1 MLPTMS
7 GFRTTT
13 LVSILAAAALPVGAS
28 AQSTAASQ
36 PETAAPPAGTN
47 DSALRRIDP
56 TDFRS
61 RLDIRDEYQAVE
73 SGGYRNVFVLRGDW
87 AVTPTFQLRAD
98 VPFVSQDLKQAGLVG
113 SGIGNILLRAN
124 WRALR
129 GASYAVVVAAEVAFP
144 TITAGLGLE
153 RPVFAPVVFAS
164 IDVEEIKSVFFP
176 VYQYFTSVGGDGCCE
191 IRVSSIKPVLFT
203 RWPNRVYTVVE
214 PNFLVDHVNHN
225 DSGMT
230 LELEVGRLLNP
241 NLAVYLR
248 PGYGVF
254 GDLPQVYYWNFEV
267 GVRYYF
273 D

>member
-1 MLPTMS
+1 MS
-7 GFRTTT
+7 GFRT
-13 LVSILAAAALPVGAS
+13 SALASLLAVAVIPLGVS
-28 AQSTAASQ
+28 AQSTAPSQ
-36 PETAAPPAGTN
+36 PDAAAPAAGTN

-61 RLDIRDEYQAVE
+61 RLDFRNEYQAVE
-73 SGGYRNVFVLRGDW
+73 GGGYRNVFVLRGDW
-87 AVTPTFQLRAD
+87 AVTATFQLRAD

-129 GASYAVVVAAEVAFP
+129 GASYAVVVAAEVALP
-144 TITAGLGLE
+144 TITEGLGPE
-153 RPVFAPVVFAS
+153 RPVFEPVVFAS
-164 IDVEEIKSVFFP
+164 IDLEEIKSVFFP
-176 VYQYFTSVGGDGCCE
+176 VYQYFTSLGGDGCCD

-214 PNFLVDHVNHN
+214 PNFLVDHLNHN
-225 DSGMT
+225 RSGMT

-248 PGYGVF
+248 PGYGIF
-254 GDLPQVYYWNFEV
+254 GDLPQIYYWNFEV

-273 D
+273 N